1 MLAFFNK
8 AVLCKYT
15 EQTNE
20 QMSAPGEPK
29 KTGRGGGGG
38 GVMQTLTVDSRQLE
52 PLLTGASRS
61 FEPTSIFPGFLAY
74 IYCNFTRSN
83 LNPR

>member
-29 KTGRGGGGG
+29 KTGREGGGGG
-38 GVMQTLTVDSRQLE
+38 GGDADTYSRLPTTRTLANWSLSLIRTKIDFPWISGIH
-52 PLLTGASRS
+52 LL
-61 FEPTSIFPGFLAY
+61 
-74 IYCNFTRSN
+74 
-83 LNPR
+83 